1 MGQWFQR
8 IVSAVTVLLAAG
20 GPAIAD
26 ADRPRVRID
35 TSAGS
40 ILLELYPQR
49 APETVANFKDYVRE
63 GFYAGT
69 IFHRV
74 IPGFMIQGGGF
85 TADMTPKETRE
96 PVTNEADTGLANE
109 RGTIAMARTSDPH
122 SATSQFFVN
131 LKDNDFLDHRDKT
144 PRGWG
149 YCAFG
154 RVIEG
159 MDVVDRIA
167 QVETQRQG
175 RHENV
180 PVEPIV
186 IESAQIVGGDG

>member
-26 ADRPRVRID
+26 DDRPRVRID

-49 APETVANFKDYVRE
+49 APKTVANFKDYVRE